1 MNRLLFFSAG
11 FYLIFAVSCSSSSN
25 DNNTQTRIINIP
37 TYKVEDR
44 NAQDC
49 RKLFSDA
56 KRVSLKST
64 DKNTTL
70 ANIGS
75 IKFERDHLYVLD
87 DITRKLIK
95 YDQFGNPI
103 QILSHRGR
111 GHGEY
116 LDIVDFCIDNEENV
130 FIVDGQRDIINKYS
144 RDFEFLSTYNLHAEI
159 DLIQILDNGNFL
171 LGLSSWN
178 NRKYAGDELIITD
191 GNFKK
196 IKTVARYGRNIDDN
210 YWVDSPRFVKTE
222 DNIIYH
228 RTIDDHVYILNSADG
243 ELKEIINFDFGSR
256 TIKED
261 ERLNIENKIETQKFK
276 DKTTLKSCFS
286 ISKHNLFG
294 TLFDNQES
302 RQIYMDMDSRK
313 ITIFHK
319 DKSKAVPFIQFCGAG
334 SGYLL
339 AYELEQHPNR
349 DDETYTIY
357 LYNIH

>member
-1 MNRLLFFSAG
+1 M
-11 FYLIFAVSCSSSSN
+11 
-25 DNNTQTRIINIP
+25 
-37 TYKVEDR
+37 
-44 NAQDC
+44 
-49 RKLFSDA
+49 
-56 KRVSLKST
+56 
-64 DKNTTL
+64 
-70 ANIGS
+70 
-75 IKFERDHLYVLD
+75 
-87 DITRKLIK
+87 
-95 YDQFGNPI
+95 
-103 QILSHRGR
+103 
-111 GHGEY
+111 
-116 LDIVDFCIDNEENV
+116 
-130 FIVDGQRDIINKYS
+130 
-144 RDFEFLSTYNLHAEI
+144 
-159 DLIQILDNGNFL
+159 
-171 LGLSSWN
+171 
-178 NRKYAGDELIITD
+178 
-191 GNFKK
+191 
-196 IKTVARYGRNIDDN
+196 DN

>member
-11 FYLIFAVSCSSSSN
+11 FSLIFAVSCSSSSN

-191 GNFKK
+191 GNFNK

-222 DNIIYH
+222 DNIIY
-228 RTIDDHVYILNSADG
+228 
-243 ELKEIINFDFGSR
+243 
-256 TIKED
+256 
-261 ERLNIENKIETQKFK
+261 
-276 DKTTLKSCFS
+276 
-286 ISKHNLFG
+286 
-294 TLFDNQES
+294 
-302 RQIYMDMDSRK
+302 
-313 ITIFHK
+313 
-319 DKSKAVPFIQFCGAG
+319 P
-334 SGYLL
+334 
-339 AYELEQHPNR
+339 
-349 DDETYTIY
+349 
-357 LYNIH
+357 

>member
-11 FYLIFAVSCSSSSN
+11 FSLIFAVSCSSSSN

-111 GHGEY
+111 GHG
-116 LDIVDFCIDNEENV
+116 
-130 FIVDGQRDIINKYS
+130 
-144 RDFEFLSTYNLHAEI
+144 
-159 DLIQILDNGNFL
+159 
-171 LGLSSWN
+171 
-178 NRKYAGDELIITD
+178 
-191 GNFKK
+191 
-196 IKTVARYGRNIDDN
+196 NI
-210 YWVDSPRFVKTE
+210 
-222 DNIIYH
+222 
-228 RTIDDHVYILNSADG
+228 
-243 ELKEIINFDFGSR
+243 
-256 TIKED
+256 
-261 ERLNIENKIETQKFK
+261 
-276 DKTTLKSCFS
+276 
-286 ISKHNLFG
+286 
-294 TLFDNQES
+294 
-302 RQIYMDMDSRK
+302 
-313 ITIFHK
+313 
-319 DKSKAVPFIQFCGAG
+319 
-334 SGYLL
+334 
-339 AYELEQHPNR
+339 
-349 DDETYTIY
+349 
-357 LYNIH
+357 